1 VTGGGTEGMSMS
13 RLCMAPGTASGPASG
28 ALLSCLGFPGW
39 GGLHLV
45 LPSQGDPP
53 KLARRLHLCLGEA
66 GAADHNAWGPSSPA
80 GLLLPTL
87 LRRHRDLEPLDPDHW
102 PWARGAAM
110 AWPPTWGHRY
120 LLICR
125 WGAVHPL
132 RLSAWR
138 RHRESGDWVRLW
150 EPVPLIGFLES
161 VLGDQEM
168 TRATPSPTT
177 IKAMAPTAQ

>member
-1 VTGGGTEGMSMS
+1 MT
-13 RLCMAPGTASGPASG
+13 SG

-53 KLARRLHLCLGEA
+53 DLARRLQHCQGI
-66 GAADHNAWGPSSPA
+66 PA
-80 GLLLPTL
+80 GQLLPAL
-87 LRRHRDLEPLDPDHW
+87 LRRHRDLEPLHPDHW

-110 AWPPTWGHRY
+110 AWPTAWGHRY

-132 RLSAWR
+132 RLSAWQ
-138 RHRESGDWVRLW
+138 HRGSGDWVRLC
-150 EPVPLIGFLES
+150 EPIPLPCFRERFAAT
-161 VLGDQEM
+161 QEM
-168 TRATPSPTT
+168 TRATPNPTT